1 MSELDRLAV
10 IEVGTRGIRLLVV
23 ERRDPPEGMAV
34 LQSRGELGNLGEGLD
49 QNDGRMQ
56 AENIQDNLDRV
67 RRFLR
72 MAQALAA
79 DRILL
84 VGTHVFRCARNVDEF
99 CDRLP
104 EPLSLFVLAPE
115 QEAVGSFLAACWGLR
130 KESPTRGPL
139 VVIDLGGGSL
149 EVVAGLQGDPPRP
162 IASVSLGS
170 LGILAVREAWT
181 HVAESMDPENGLR
194 RYLDAELGRSAGSF
208 AALRPVAA
216 EKPDASSLLVAGLGS
231 TVTDAAWLLSGRPLA
246 SYKSKEVNGQRV
258 SRADLERLRGELL
271 ENAQPVESGR
281 SAISHDLRDP
291 LGHQLGLA
299 TLVAV
304 MNALGAPI
312 ITACGTGLRF
322 GLAYAFLHGI
332 PLAMAGSQRMASDD
346 PPGPAAIDEDLKP
359 GHGST
364 GPGRG

>member
-23 ERRDPPEGMAV
+23 ERRDPPDGMAI

-49 QNDGRMQ
+49 QNDRRMQ
-56 AENIQDNLDRV
+56 TENIQDNLDRV

-72 MAQALAA
+72 MAQTLSA

-84 VGTHVFRCARNVDEF
+84 VGTHVFRRARNVDEF
-99 CDRLP
+99 CDHLP
-104 EPLSLFVLAPE
+104 KPLSLLVLAPE
-115 QEAVGSFLAACWGLR
+115 EEAVGSFLAVCWGLR
-130 KESPTRGPL
+130 DESSTRGPL

-162 IASVSLGS
+162 MASVSLGS
-170 LGILAVREAWT
+170 LGILAVREAWA
-181 HVAESMDPENGLR
+181 HVADSMDPEDGLR
-194 RYLDAELGRSAGSF
+194 RYLDAELGRSAGAV
-208 AALRPVAA
+208 AALRTLGA
-216 EKPDASSLLVAGLGS
+216 EKPDASTLLVAGLGS

-246 SYKSKEVNGQRV
+246 TYKSKEVNGLRAT
-258 SRADLERLRGELL
+258 RADLERLRCEVLGDAQQGE
-271 ENAQPVESGR
+271 STR

-291 LGHQLGLA
+291 LAHQLGLA

-304 MNALGAPI
+304 MDALGAPI

-332 PLAMAGSQRMASDD
+332 PLAMARSERTAPDD
-346 PPGPAAIDEDLKP
+346 PLGPDFLGEGLKP
-359 GHGST
+359 GD
-364 GPGRG
+364 